1 MSLSPQ
7 DRKRLKAVGHH
18 LKAVLIFGGKG
29 LSESFIEELNLR
41 LEDHELIKVRVNAE
55 TREDRHEIVT
65 ALCESCEC
73 ELVQLIGKIALLYRP
88 AKKPNAKL
96 SNLLRTPSRQ

>member
-1 MSLSPQ
+1 MPLSPQ
-7 DRKRLKAVGHH
+7 DRKRLKAIGHH
-18 LKAVLIFGGKG
+18 LNAILIFGGKG

-41 LEDHELIKVRVNAE
+41 LEDHELIKVRVNVE
-55 TREDRHEIVT
+55 NREDRREIVA
-65 ALCESCEC
+65 ALCETSEC

-96 SNLLRTPSRQ
+96 SNLLRFAAR

>member
-1 MSLSPQ
+1 MTLTPQ

-18 LKAVLIFGGKG
+18 LNAILIFGDKG
-29 LSESFIEELNLR
+29 LSEGFVEELNLR

-55 TREDRHEIVT
+55 TREDRREIVT
-65 ALCESCEC
+65 ALCESGEC

-88 AKKPNAKL
+88 AKRPNPKL
-96 SNLLRTPSRQ
+96 SNLLRVAAR

>member
-1 MSLSPQ
+1 MPLTPQ

-18 LKAVLIFGGKG
+18 LNAILIFGDKG
-29 LSESFIEELNLR
+29 LNEGFVEELNLR

-55 TREDRHEIVT
+55 TREDRREIVT
-65 ALCESCEC
+65 ALCEAGEC

-88 AKKPNAKL
+88 AKKPNPKL
-96 SNLLRTPSRQ
+96 SNLLRVAAR